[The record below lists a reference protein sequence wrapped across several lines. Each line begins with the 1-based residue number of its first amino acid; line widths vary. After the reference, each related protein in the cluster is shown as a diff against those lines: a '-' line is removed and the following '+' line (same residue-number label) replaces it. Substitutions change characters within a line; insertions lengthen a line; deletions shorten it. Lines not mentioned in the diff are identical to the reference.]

1 MEMALTIKAEKREGT
16 GKNFARRLRREGKL
30 PAILYGEGTVSV
42 PLILNKKDIFAI
54 MKSEARENTIFKL
67 SFDSELRDAMIKALQ
82 IGPVSDEILHADL
95 IQIAMDKLIRV
106 SVPII
111 HKGEPVGVKAEGGFV
126 DFITREVE
134 IECFPKDIPE
144 HMEID
149 ISALHLHQ
157 SFKVENLAP
166 GTGIRLLTDPATVL
180 VLIEVPHKEEEVV
193 AAAAAEE
200 EVVAEEKE
208 PEVIKKERAED
219 KEEKE

>member
-1 MEMALTIKAEKREGT
+1 MALTIKAEKREGV
-16 GKNFARRLRREGKL
+16 GKSVSRRLRREGKL
-30 PAILYGEGTVSV
+30 PAILYGEGVINT

-54 MKSEARENTIFKL
+54 LKSEARENTIFKI
-67 SFDSELRDAMIKALQ
+67 SFDSESRDAMIKALQ
-82 IGPVSDEILHADL
+82 IEPASDELLHADL

-106 SVPII
+106 SVPIV
-111 HKGEPVGVKAEGGFV
+111 HKGEPVGVKTEGGFV

-134 IECFPKDIPE
+134 IECLPKDIPE

-157 SFKVENLAP
+157 SFKVENLALP
-166 GTGIRLLTDPATVL
+166 AGVRFLSDPATVL

-193 AAAAAEE
+193 TAAATEG

-208 PEVIKKERAED
+208 PEVIKKERAEE

>member
-1 MEMALTIKAEKREGT
+1 MEMALTIKAEKREGV
-16 GKNFARRLRREGKL
+16 GKSVSRRLRREGKL
-30 PAILYGEGTVSV
+30 PAILYGEGVINT

-54 MKSEARENTIFKL
+54 LKSEARENTIFKI
-67 SFDSELRDAMIKALQ
+67 SFDSESRDAMIKALQ
-82 IGPVSDEILHADL
+82 IEPASDELLHADL

-106 SVPII
+106 SVPIV
-111 HKGEPVGVKAEGGFV
+111 HKGEPVGVKTEGGFV

-134 IECFPKDIPE
+134 IECLPKDIPE

-157 SFKVENLAP
+157 SFKVENLALP
-166 GTGIRLLTDPATVL
+166 AGVRFLSDPATVL

-193 AAAAAEE
+193 TAAATEG

-208 PEVIKKERAED
+208 PEVIKKERAEE

>member
-1 MEMALTIKAEKREGT
+1 MALTIKAEKREGV
-16 GKNFARRLRREGKL
+16 GKSVSRRLRREGKL
-30 PAILYGEGTVSV
+30 PAILYGEGVINT

-54 MKSEARENTIFKL
+54 LKSEARENTIFKI
-67 SFDSELRDAMIKALQ
+67 SFDSESRDAMIKALQ
-82 IGPVSDEILHADL
+82 IEPASDELLHADL

-106 SVPII
+106 SVPIV
-111 HKGEPVGVKAEGGFV
+111 HKGEPVGVKTEGGFV

-134 IECFPKDIPE
+134 IECLPKDIPE

-157 SFKVENLAP
+157 SFKVENLALP
-166 GTGIRLLTDPATVL
+166 AGVRFLSDPATVL

-193 AAAAAEE
+193 TAAATEG